1 MGAVVGVAAASLYT
15 EDEMITVIYN
25 GTEYTVPV
33 FLDNNN
39 NRYIFIDNKVYYL
52 SRI

>member
-15 EDEMITVIYN
+15 EDEMITIIYN

-33 FLDNNN
+33 FLDDNKK
-39 NRYIFIDNKVYYL
+39 RYIFVDNKVYYL
-52 SRI
+52 N